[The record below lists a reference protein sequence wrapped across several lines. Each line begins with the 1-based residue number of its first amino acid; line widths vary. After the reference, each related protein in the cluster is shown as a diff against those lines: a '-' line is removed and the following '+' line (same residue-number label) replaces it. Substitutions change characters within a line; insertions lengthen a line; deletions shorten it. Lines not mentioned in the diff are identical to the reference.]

1 MCRHW
6 QARCLPHLPS
16 SHHAPKGLAAMTSS
30 TIAPAAVNGGTTPS
44 HDRGLPHLRAK
55 EAKGLISLAAD
66 ASSET
71 ADLIHQLHTAIHD
84 RSNATPDE
92 QLGDRLEETLT
103 CLQTCE
109 HYLLMLGSV
118 IDERIKATAAPGG
131 SVAAP

>member
-1 MCRHW
+1 
-6 QARCLPHLPS
+6 
-16 SHHAPKGLAAMTSS
+16 MTSS
-30 TIAPAAVNGGTTPS
+30 TIDQAAAIGGTITDR
-44 HDRGLPHLRAK
+44 DRGLPYLRGR
-55 EAKGLISLAAD
+55 EARGLISLAAD

-71 ADLIHQLHTAIHD
+71 ADLIHQLHTAIYD
-84 RSNATPDE
+84 RDAAVPGE

-118 IDERIKATAAPGG
+118 IDERIQATTASSG

>member
-1 MCRHW
+1 
-6 QARCLPHLPS
+6 
-16 SHHAPKGLAAMTSS
+16 MTTSA
-30 TIAPAAVNGGTTPS
+30 IAPAATNGGTTT
-44 HDRGLPHLRAK
+44 DRDPGLPHLRGK
-55 EAKGLISLAAD
+55 EANGLISLAAD

-71 ADLIHQLHTAIHD
+71 ADLIHQLHTAIYDHSTAAHD
-84 RSNATPDE
+84 G

-118 IDERIKATAAPGG
+118 IDERTQATAASRG